1 MNIDE
6 EIQIQLDQSEAA
18 VMLERVGIN
27 FPTDV
32 SERALQYLVAEYSAK
47 VIHSR
52 YRVNYVTLLSNLRL
66 TTGNDYANCFEFRE
80 IHRSCFC

>member
-1 MNIDE
+1 MSRTSNCSLFWPVLVISFFPEDKNKFSQLKENMNIDE

-52 YRVNYVTLLSNLRL
+52 
-66 TTGNDYANCFEFRE
+66 
-80 IHRSCFC
+80 